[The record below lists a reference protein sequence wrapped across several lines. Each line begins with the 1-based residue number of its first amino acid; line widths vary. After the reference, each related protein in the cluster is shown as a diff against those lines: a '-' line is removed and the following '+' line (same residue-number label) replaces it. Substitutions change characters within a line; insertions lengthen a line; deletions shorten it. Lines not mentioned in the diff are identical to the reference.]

1 MNKKVLIIDDEEIIR
16 LSLEEGLLDFHY
28 DVATA
33 KDGKEA
39 IHKVYSFRPDVILL
53 DMKLKNE
60 NGLDIAKNI
69 KNIDDYAEIIIMT
82 AYADIKTAITAIKLG
97 AIDYLKKPLDLEEI
111 NLSISKA
118 IKNQSMKKKLKL
130 YQEKEAKEHYE
141 FIGEHPIMQDTLKKM
156 DILAKNDSVTVLIR
170 GETGTGKEIV
180 SSYIHQ
186 NSSRKDS
193 LMLSVNCAAIPSQ
206 LLESELFGFEK
217 NAFTGANS
225 SKKGLLELAD
235 GGTLFLDELGEIP
248 LDIQTKL
255 LRFLE
260 TKNFKRIGGL
270 ESIEVNLRI
279 IGATNKNLEEAI
291 IKKEFREDLYY
302 RLNVVPIVIPP
313 LRERGSDILKIA
325 KFFLN
330 IYANRF
336 RKNFVGFS
344 EKAKQQLLN
353 YHWPGNVRELKNVI
367 ERMVIL
373 NDTKILD
380 IQHLPIEL
388 RNTISKNPFTT
399 PNDLIA
405 EGFSLEKNIS
415 EIEKSYI
422 KKALDQANGNH
433 TNAAK
438 LLGISR
444 FALKRRLEKYFE

>member
-28 DVATA
+28 DVAAA

-53 DMKLKNE
+53 DMKLKKE
-60 NGLDIAKNI
+60 NGLDIAKSI
-69 KNIDDYAEIIIMT
+69 KEIDDYAEIIIMT
-82 AYADIKTAITAIKLG
+82 AYADIKTAIKAIKLG

-111 NLSISKA
+111 NMSISKA
-118 IKNQSMKKKLKL
+118 IKNQSMKKKLKI
-130 YQEKEAKEHYE
+130 YQEKESKEQHQ
-141 FIGEHPIMQDTLKKM
+141 FIGDHPLIQDTLEKM

-170 GETGTGKEIV
+170 GETGTGKEMV
-180 SSYIHQ
+180 ASYIHH
-186 NSSRKDS
+186 SSPRKDS

-235 GGTLFLDELGEIP
+235 GGTLFLDELGEMP

-260 TKNFKRIGGL
+260 TKKFKRIGGL

-279 IGATNKNLEEAI
+279 IAATNKNLEEAI
-291 IKKEFREDLYY
+291 LKKEFREDLYY
-302 RLNVVPIVIPP
+302 RLNVVPIMIPP
-313 LRERGSDILKIA
+313 LREREADILKIA
-325 KFFLN
+325 EFFLN
-330 IYANRF
+330 IYSHRF
-336 RKNFVGFS
+336 RKSFIGFS
-344 EKAKQQLLN
+344 EGAKVQLLN
-353 YHWPGNVRELKNVI
+353 YHWPGNVRELKNVV

-373 NDTKILD
+373 NDAKILD
-380 IQHLPIEL
+380 IEHLPIEL
-388 RNTISKNPFTT
+388 RNNTLKDQPQCQD
-399 PNDLIA
+399 DLLNS
-405 EGFSLEKNIS
+405 GFSLENTLS

-422 KKALDQANGNH
+422 KKALHQTNGNH
-433 TNAAK
+433 SNAAK

-444 FALKRRLEKYFE
+444 FALKRRIEKYFE

>member
-39 IHKVYSFRPDVILL
+39 IHKVYSFRPDIILL

-60 NGLDIAKNI
+60 NGLDIAKSI
-69 KNIDDYAEIIIMT
+69 KEIDDYAEIIIMT
-82 AYADIKTAITAIKLG
+82 AYADIKTAIKAIKLG

-111 NLSISKA
+111 NISISKA
-118 IKNQSMKKKLKL
+118 MKNQSMKKKLQL
-130 YQEKEAKEHYE
+130 YQEKESKEQHQ
-141 FIGEHPIMQDTLKKM
+141 FIGDHPLIQATLEKM

-170 GETGTGKEIV
+170 GETGTGKEMV
-180 SSYIHQ
+180 ASYIHH
-186 NSSRKDS
+186 NSPRKDS

-235 GGTLFLDELGEIP
+235 GGTLFLDELGEMP

-260 TKNFKRIGGL
+260 TKKFKRIGGL

-279 IGATNKNLEEAI
+279 IAATNKNLEEAI
-291 IKKEFREDLYY
+291 LKKEFREDLYY
-302 RLNVVPIVIPP
+302 RLNVVPIIIPP
-313 LRERGSDILKIA
+313 LREREADILKIA
-325 KFFLN
+325 EFFLN
-330 IYANRF
+330 IYSHRF
-336 RKNFVGFS
+336 RKSFVAFS
-344 EKAKQQLLN
+344 EGAKVQLLN
-353 YHWPGNVRELKNVI
+353 YHWPGNVRELKNVV

-373 NDTKILD
+373 NDAKILSLD
-380 IQHLPIEL
+380 HLPIEL
-388 RNTISKNPFTT
+388 RNNTLKDEPIPQDALLNF
-399 PNDLIA
+399 
-405 EGFSLEKNIS
+405 GFSLENTLS
-415 EIEKSYI
+415 EIEQRYI
-422 KKALDQANGNH
+422 KKALHQTKGNH
-433 TNAAK
+433 SNAAK

-444 FALKRRLEKYFE
+444 FALKRRIEKYFE